1 MIKLSLYYLGHRGG
15 CTMNLV
21 EILTDKSIKKM
32 AARGLIVEGILDGSF
47 GLAAIRQAAE
57 VLKANKVA
65 TILEAIEEISNKAM
79 MPLEEGFLEFA
90 KAYVKSE
97 NNSCKREASRI
108 VGNLAA
114 QYPQALDDVI
124 PALLE
129 NTHDEGTVVRWGS
142 AYALSRIILL
152 DAYSETALCD
162 QVKAICEAEKEN
174 GVKNQYVKA
183 LKKLVRRKH

>member
-1 MIKLSLYYLGHRGG
+1 MD
-15 CTMNLV
+15 LV

-108 VGNLAA
+108 VGNMAA
-114 QYPQALDDVI
+114 
-124 PALLE
+124 
-129 NTHDEGTVVRWGS
+129 
-142 AYALSRIILL
+142 
-152 DAYSETALCD
+152 
-162 QVKAICEAEKEN
+162 
-174 GVKNQYVKA
+174 
-183 LKKLVRRKH
+183 

>member
-1 MIKLSLYYLGHRGG
+1 MD
-15 CTMNLV
+15 LV

-57 VLKANKVA
+57 LLKANKIA

-90 KAYVKSE
+90 NSE

-108 VGNLAA
+108 VGNMAA
-114 QYPQALDDVI
+114 QYPQSLDDVI

-162 QVKAICEAEKEN
+162 QVKAICEAEEEN

-183 LKKLVRRKH
+183 LKKLARRKR

>member
-1 MIKLSLYYLGHRGG
+1 MD
-15 CTMNLV
+15 LV

-162 QVKAICEAEKEN
+162 QVKAICEAEEEN

-183 LKKLVRRKH
+183 LKKLARRKR